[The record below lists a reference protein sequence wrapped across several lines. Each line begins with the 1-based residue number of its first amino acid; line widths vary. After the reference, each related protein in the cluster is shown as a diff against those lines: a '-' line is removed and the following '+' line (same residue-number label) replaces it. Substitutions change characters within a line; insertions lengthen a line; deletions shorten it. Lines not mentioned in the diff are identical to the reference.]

1 MAKISITNILV
12 SSGIGLTFLFGY
24 HNLVGSK
31 VNQKVEKIEV
41 ISKTPIVNSS
51 INSIPATNFVEA
63 ANKSLDGVVHIHT
76 VANQP
81 GGYAYDPLNE
91 LFFGKPYQKL
101 PDKKVAGSGS
111 GVIISEDGYI
121 VTNNHVIN
129 GASQINVTLNNKE
142 SFSAKLIGTDPTTD
156 LAIIKID
163 KQELTPIQYGNSD
176 EVQIGEWVLAVGNP
190 FNLASTVT
198 AGIVSAK
205 GRNINILKEDYAV
218 ESFIQTDAAVNP
230 GNSGGAL
237 VNINGELVGINTAIA
252 SNTGSYTGY
261 SFAVPVN
268 IVKKVTYDLIKYG
281 NVQRGLLGVKI
292 SNLNTEDLNNLKLDN
307 LSGVKIEEVMP
318 NSAAAEANLEK
329 DDIVIKVGTIA
340 VNSVTELQEQ
350 VSRFR
355 PGDEVLLKVIRN
367 GETISKKVILKNIEG
382 NTDILTKESLILG
395 AVFSEISKEEKK
407 ELNLKN
413 GVKVKNLS
421 SGKLKQEGIKE
432 GFIITKIN
440 HKDVSNKKEV
450 EDFLKD
456 HKGGILI
463 EGIYPNGAK
472 AYYGFGL

>member
-12 SSGIGLTFLFGY
+12 SSGIGLTFIFGY

-31 VNQKVEKIEV
+31 VNQEVEKIEI

-51 INSIPATNFVEA
+51 LNSIPATNFVDA

-91 LFFGKPYQKL
+91 LFFEKPYQKL

-176 EVQIGEWVLAVGNP
+176 EIQIGEWVLAVGNP

-237 VNINGELVGINTAIA
+237 VNVNGELVGINTAIA

-292 SNLNTEDLNNLKLDN
+292 SNLNTEDLSNLKLDN

-318 NSAAAEANLEK
+318 NSAASEANLEK
-329 DDIVIKVGTIA
+329 NDIVIKVGTIA

-367 GETISKKVILKNIEG
+367 GEIISKKVILKNIEG
-382 NTDILTKESLILG
+382 NTDIVTKEALILG
-395 AVFSEISKEEKK
+395 ATLSELSSEEKN

-432 GFIITKIN
+432 GFIITRIN
-440 HKDVSNKKEV
+440 HKDVSNKKDV
-450 EDFLKD
+450 EDFLKG